1 MVTKS
6 DKLAV
11 IDGARKTGLPWPEI
25 ARALTTAEQDNVLDQ
40 SGRTVVRAAAERSGY
55 SLNQLRQMQRTLR
68 VLEGLPHIN
77 AADLQR
83 IFAWPFSHAEML
95 SRIAK
100 LDQDAA
106 LNTIRQ
112 LMNEATHPSFRFLR
126 DEYYSL
132 RVSVSHVS
140 PILAGQMAARKFAS
154 TCFDLLI
161 RTKATILPAY
171 QGDERIQIIKW
182 PGAFQ
187 YASPTFAI
195 GQRNRNG
202 DLEIDAVDCYAIYS
216 DVTEEETAKRMVQ
229 VATECTFF
237 RNFWIFLPTRSVAE
251 QFKSA
256 SHELKLD
263 NVGILDFPQKGE
275 DDRPKELTTGVPR
288 PDRRAMLNRSVARY
302 FKKI

>member
-25 ARALTTAEQDNVLDQ
+25 AHALTNAEQDNVLDR

-55 SLNQLRQMQRTLR
+55 SLNQLRQMQRTR
-68 VLEGLPHIN
+68 RILEGLPHIN
-77 AADLQR
+77 AEDLQR
-83 IFAWPFSHAEML
+83 IFSWPFSHAEML

-100 LDQDAA
+100 LDQDVAV
-106 LNTIRQ
+106 NTIRQ
-112 LMNEATHPSFRFLR
+112 LMNEAKLPSFRGLR
-126 DEYYSL
+126 DQYYSL
-132 RVSVSHVS
+132 RVSVSRVS

-154 TCFDLLI
+154 TCFDLLT
-161 RTKATILPAY
+161 RTKATKLPGY

-195 GQRNRNG
+195 GRRNRNG

-216 DVTEEETAKRMVQ
+216 DVTDEETAKRAVQ

-237 RNFWIFLPTRSVAE
+237 RKFWIFLPARSVAG
-251 QFKSA
+251 QFGSA
-256 SHELKLD
+256 IRELKLR
-263 NVGILDFPQKGE
+263 NVGIIVLQKG
-275 DDRPKELTTGVPR
+275 DDVHVEESATDVPV
-288 PDRRAMLNRSVARY
+288 PDRQSTLIKSVARY
-302 FKKI
+302 FKRI

>member
-1 MVTKS
+1 MVNKT

-11 IDGARKTGLPWPEI
+11 IDGARKTGLPWPDV
-25 ARALTTAEQDNVLDQ
+25 ARALTNAEQDNVLDRA
-40 SGRTVVRAAAERSGY
+40 GRTVVRAAAQRSGY
-55 SLNQLRQMQRTLR
+55 SLNQLRQMQRTRR
-68 VLEGLPHIN
+68 VLQELPHIT
-77 AADLQR
+77 AADLQT

-100 LDQDAA
+100 LDQDVAV
-106 LNTIRQ
+106 NTIRQ
-112 LMNEATHPSFRFLR
+112 LMNEAKLPSFRVLR
-126 DEYYSL
+126 DQYYSL

-154 TCFDLLI
+154 TCFDLLT
-161 RTKATILPAY
+161 RTKATILPGY

-195 GQRNRNG
+195 GRRNRNG

-216 DVTEEETAKRMVQ
+216 DVTDEETAKRAVQ

-237 RNFWIFLPTRSVAE
+237 RKFWIFLPARSVAG
-251 QFKSA
+251 QFGSA
-256 SHELKLD
+256 TRELKLR
-263 NVGILDFPQKGE
+263 NVGIIVPQKG
-275 DDRPKELTTGVPR
+275 DDVHVEESATDVPVPNRQSMLTK
-288 PDRRAMLNRSVARY
+288 SVARY
-302 FKKI
+302 FKKF

>member
-25 ARALTTAEQDNVLDQ
+25 AHALTNAEQDNVLDH

-55 SLNQLRQMQRTLR
+55 SLNQLRQMQRTR
-68 VLEGLPHIN
+68 RILEGLPHIN
-77 AADLQR
+77 AEDLRR
-83 IFAWPFSHAEML
+83 IFSWPFSHAEML

-100 LDQDAA
+100 LDQDVAV
-106 LNTIRQ
+106 NTIRQ
-112 LMNEATHPSFRFLR
+112 LMNEAKLPSFRGLR
-126 DEYYSL
+126 DQYYSL
-132 RVSVSHVS
+132 RVSVSRVS

-154 TCFDLLI
+154 TCFDLLT
-161 RTKATILPAY
+161 RTKATKLPGY

-195 GQRNRNG
+195 GRRNRNG

-216 DVTEEETAKRMVQ
+216 DVTDEETAKRAVQ

-237 RNFWIFLPTRSVAE
+237 RKFWIFLPARSVAG
-251 QFKSA
+251 QFGSA
-256 SHELKLD
+256 TRELELR
-263 NVGILDFPQKGE
+263 NVGIIVPQKG
-275 DDRPKELTTGVPR
+275 DDVHVEESATDVPMPNRQSMLT
-288 PDRRAMLNRSVARY
+288 RSVARY